1 MKVRFGIIGS
11 NFIVD
16 WFRAAA
22 ALCPDCE
29 LAAVYSRTQERA
41 QKLAREWG
49 VPHAHHTLESLA
61 ADDTVDAV
69 YIASPNVC
77 HADQAIRMMR
87 AGKHVLCEKP
97 MAIDAGQLA
106 RMEQAARE
114 NGVVLLEAMRSAH
127 GPMVPALRRVM
138 ERIGPIRTASFSYCQ
153 YSSRYD
159 KWKAGV
165 VENAFDPAMGGGAL
179 TDLGVYCVHM
189 MLMLLGKPRSLTAH
203 ASFLPGSIDVMGDLA
218 ARYPGF
224 SAGLVYSKIHESHC
238 PCEVAGEQGTLQFG
252 PVGAPCWARW
262 KKRGEEWQT
271 IELAIYKED
280 MYYEIEDFIAM
291 VRGELDPATWRE
303 WSLAAAQV
311 LDAARRQT
319 GIDYRP
325 HTPQPE
331 ETRDFV

>member
-16 WFRAAA
+16 WFRKAA

-29 LAAVYSRTQERA
+29 ITAVYSRTEERA
-41 QKLAREWG
+41 EKLAREWG
-49 VPHAHHTLESLA
+49 VAHAHHTLESLA

-69 YIASPNVC
+69 YIASPNIC
-77 HADQAIRMMR
+77 HARQAIRMME

-106 RMEQAARE
+106 QMEQAARA

-127 GPMVPALRRVM
+127 GPAIPALRRAM
-138 ERIGPIRTASFSYCQ
+138 EQIGPVRTAAFSYCQ

-159 KWKAGV
+159 KWKAGI

-179 TDLGVYCVHM
+179 NDLGVYCVHM
-189 MLMLLGKPRSLTAH
+189 MVMLLGAPQSISTH
-203 ASFLPGSIDVMGDLA
+203 ADFLPGSIDAMGSLA
-218 ARYPGF
+218 ARYPG
-224 SAGLVYSKIHESHC
+224 ANACLTYSKIHESGS
-238 PCEVAGEQGTLQFG
+238 PCEVAGEGGAVQFG
-252 PVGAPCWARW
+252 PVGAPRWARW
-262 KKRGEEWQT
+262 KKRGGEWET
-271 IELAIYKED
+271 IELAICEWD

-291 VRGELDPATWRE
+291 VRGELDPSPWQQ
-303 WSLAAAQV
+303 WSGT
-311 LDAARRQT
+311 AARLLDQARAQA

-325 HTPQPE
+325 HTPRPE